1 MYYEFQLSLVEN
13 GYSVQEDLLSTNSF
27 RKLWRKDFRWLK
39 TRRAKGIKNTCAICE
54 DLQVKAVIEGLAGE
68 GLVP

>member
-39 TRRAKGIKNTCAICE
+39 TRRAKGIKNPHANSMPVDE
-54 DLQVKAVIEGLAGE
+54 ENQG
-68 GLVP
+68 